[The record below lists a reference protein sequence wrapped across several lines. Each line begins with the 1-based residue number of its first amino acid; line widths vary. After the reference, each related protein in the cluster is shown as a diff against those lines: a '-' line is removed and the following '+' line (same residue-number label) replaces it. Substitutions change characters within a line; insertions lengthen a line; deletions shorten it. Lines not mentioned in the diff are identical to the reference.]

1 VEHTPSRLSRKKVK
15 DANDM
20 HLSSTPGDPDIKA
33 DKKTTAPK
41 SRHSS
46 GLIKELQEQA
56 RLKAIEDWTVKNLGD
71 HIFVTI
77 QARGSSS

>member
-46 GLIKELQEQA
+46 GLI
-56 RLKAIEDWTVKNLGD
+56 R
-71 HIFVTI
+71 
-77 QARGSSS
+77 